1 MRPLL
6 GAIEMSYKY
15 VCRRRPALLPAVAS
29 KRTQNLVQ
37 AIGFFVAV
45 SHDELQKLR
54 CANID
59 PWRADSVYAL
69 STQMQI

>member
-1 MRPLL
+1 
-6 GAIEMSYKY
+6 MSYKY

-29 KRTQNLVQ
+29 KRTQTLVQ

-59 PWRADSVYAL
+59 LWRADSVYAL